1 MSLYLGKDNA
11 NNNILHIT
19 KGTSSEATMRSG
31 IQSNTVFH
39 STLPFISV
47 NLSEM
52 GTLTNKGASYTY
64 DNKITIETYPKGG
77 YLYMVSIPSELL
89 AYFRGDKPEP
99 FAFLTFNTFSYD
111 HLESMVGFSTPHHGV
126 SPSGI
131 RQYFYT
137 NSSGHAVKRSSATHI
152 VLGTRKL
159 IYNLFII
166 RLATLPSLSGP
177 INISSQ
183 VFKIGSYD
191 LRNYRF
197 LGPEDTNS
205 YDPVVNLPGF
215 SRRLVNS
222 NGHVGSG
229 VSIVSSTHNEI
240 YFGGNRIF
248 SSAVV
253 VPERTKQVHSFSAFF
268 PTRTYKNGTGIVV
281 YSTIINSNLSIGDLY
296 SIELSHPPFMLMSF
310 ESGEAS
316 TFKAFTGSFERLLEI
331 DSVHIFNLGP
341 GGPPEYECIFNFY
354 IVESG
359 TSLVLQLRVSGQSST
374 QAGFRLDDSIVNG
387 IIYTYSK

>member
-47 NLSEM
+47 NLSDM
-52 GTLTNKGASYTY
+52 GTLTNKGASYIY
-64 DNKITIETYPKGG
+64 DKIMIDTYPKGG
-77 YLYMVSIPSELL
+77 YLYIVSIPSELL
-89 AYFRGDKPEP
+89 TYFRGSKSEP
-99 FAFLTFNTFSYD
+99 FVFLTYNISSYD
-111 HLESMVGFSTPHHGV
+111 HVDTNVGISTPHYGV
-126 SPSGI
+126 SPGSI

-137 NSSGHAVKRSSATHI
+137 NSSGHIVNRSSATHI
-152 VLGTRKL
+152 VLGTTKP

-229 VSIVSSTHNEI
+229 VSIVSSPNHEI
-240 YFGGNRIF
+240 HFGGNRIF
-248 SSAVV
+248 SSGVS
-253 VPERTKQVHSFSAFF
+253 VPERVKQVHPFSAFL
-268 PTRTYKNGTGIVV
+268 PISKYRNGSGEVV
-281 YSTIINSNLSIGDLY
+281 YSAIINSNISIGDIY
-296 SIELSHPPFMLMSF
+296 SIELTHPPFMSYV
-310 ESGEAS
+310 ESGEAYA
-316 TFKAFTGSFERLLEI
+316 FNAFTGSFKRLLER
-331 DSVHIFNLGP
+331 DSV
-341 GGPPEYECIFNFY
+341 YIFNFGPGSPPGYVCDFKFY
-354 IVESG
+354 IRESG
-359 TSLVLQLRVSGQSST
+359 TSLVMDMHVSGYNDSG
-374 QAGFRLDDSIVNG
+374 AGFRLSDITING

>member
-11 NNNILHIT
+11 NKNILHIT

-52 GTLTNKGASYTY
+52 GTLTNKGASYIY
-64 DNKITIETYPKGG
+64 DKVMIHAYPEGG

-89 AYFRGDKPEP
+89 TYFRGSKSEP
-99 FAFLTFNTFSYD
+99 FAFLTYNILSYD
-111 HLESMVGFSTPHHGV
+111 HVDTNVAFSALPYGV
-126 SPSGI
+126 SPGSI
-131 RQYFYT
+131 KQYVYT
-137 NSSGHAVKRSSATHI
+137 NSSGHIVNRSSATHI
-152 VLGTRKL
+152 VLGTTKL

-197 LGPEDTNS
+197 LGPEDTNN

-229 VSIVSSTHNEI
+229 VSIVSSPNHEI
-240 YFGGNRIF
+240 HFGGNRIF
-248 SSAVV
+248 SSGVS
-253 VPERTKQVHSFSAFF
+253 VPERVKQVHPFSAFF
-268 PTRTYKNGTGIVV
+268 PTSTYRAGLGEVV
-281 YSTIINSNLSIGDLY
+281 YSAIINSNISIGNIY
-296 SIELSHPPFMLMSF
+296 SIELSHPPFMDYV

-316 TFKAFTGSFERLLEI
+316 TFKAFTGSFKRLLER
-331 DSVHIFNLGP
+331 DFVYIFNLGP
-341 GGPPEYECIFNFY
+341 GAPPGYVCDFNFY
-354 IVESG
+354 IRESG
-359 TSLVLQLRVSGQSST
+359 TSLVMDLHVAGST
-374 QAGFRLDDSIVNG
+374 DLQAGISLSDSTING

>member
-1 MSLYLGKDNA
+1 MSLYFGKDNE
-11 NNNILHIT
+11 NKNILHIT

-52 GTLTNKGASYTY
+52 GTLTNKGASYIY
-64 DNKITIETYPKGG
+64 DRVMIETYPKGG
-77 YLYMVSIPSELL
+77 YLYIVSIPSELL
-89 AYFRGDKPEP
+89 TYFRGSKSEP
-99 FAFLTFNTFSYD
+99 FAFLTYNIFSYD
-111 HLESMVGFSTPHHGV
+111 HIDTNVGFSTPHYGV
-126 SPSGI
+126 SPGSI

-137 NSSGHAVKRSSATHI
+137 NSSGRIVDRSSATHI
-152 VLGTRKL
+152 VLGTTKL

-166 RLATLPSLSGP
+166 RPATLPSLSGP

-229 VSIVSSTHNEI
+229 VSIVSSPNHEI
-240 YFGGNRIF
+240 HFGGNRIF
-248 SSAVV
+248 SSGVS
-253 VPERTKQVHSFSAFF
+253 VPERVKQVHPFSAFF
-268 PTRTYKNGTGIVV
+268 PTSTYSGGSGEVV
-281 YSTIINSNLSIGDLY
+281 YSAIINSNISIGNIY
-296 SIELSHPPFMLMSF
+296 SIELSHTPFMNYV
-310 ESGEAS
+310 ERGEAS
-316 TFKAFTGSFERLLEI
+316 TFKAFTGSFKRLLER
-331 DSVHIFNLGP
+331 DFVYIFNLGP
-341 GGPPEYECIFNFY
+341 GAPPGYVSDFNFY
-354 IVESG
+354 IRESG
-359 TSLVLQLRVSGQSST
+359 TSLVMDLHVSGFSDSS
-374 QAGFRLDDSIVNG
+374 AGFSLSNTTING
-387 IIYTYSK
+387 TIYTYSK